1 MPRTY
6 PLTGR
11 RRRADVAPGSARR
24 RVAVLAVL
32 AAALA
37 PGPLPAAARPGS
49 LPAAAPSTGPSTP
62 STGPSTPAAAPST
75 APSAAAPGADGGR
88 GRQLYEQ
95 SCASCHGVRGQG
107 SQRGPALVGVGPADV
122 DFQVGTGR
130 MPLVWAA
137 PQPMH
142 RDPVFTAEETRD
154 LVAYVAGF
162 GTGGPAIPLVRPGS
176 LTTGRDIYQA
186 NCAACHSAG
195 GTGAALT
202 NGRVA
207 PPLSRATP
215 LQVAE
220 AVRVGPG
227 LMPAFPPQVLTDQQ
241 VDAVASYVQ
250 QLRGTRLDR
259 GGGSLGRYGPATEGL
274 VAWGAGLLVLVLLIR
289 WLGSRAGR

>member
-1 MPRTY
+1 
-6 PLTGR
+6 
-11 RRRADVAPGSARR
+11 AVATRSVPS
-24 RVAVLAVL
+24 VAASGI
-32 AAALA
+32 
-37 PGPLPAAARPGS
+37 P
-49 LPAAAPSTGPSTP
+49 
-62 STGPSTPAAAPST
+62 
-75 APSAAAPGADGGR
+75 AAPGAAPAPGTDLAR

-95 SCASCHGVRGQG
+95 SCGSCHGPVGQG
-107 SQRGPALVGVGPADV
+107 SQRGPSLVGVGPADV

-130 MPLVWAA
+130 MPLSQEA

-142 RDPVFTAEETRD
+142 RDPVFTPEETRD
-154 LVAYVAGF
+154 IVAYVVGF
-162 GTGGPAIPLVRPGS
+162 GPGGPAIPQVRPGS
-176 LTTGRDIYQA
+176 LTAGRDIYQA

-195 GTGAALT
+195 GIGAALT

-207 PPLSRATP
+207 PALSRATP

-259 GGGSLGRYGPATEGL
+259 GGVSMGRYGPTAEGL
-274 VAWGAGLLVLVLLIR
+274 LAWGIGLLLLMLLVR
-289 WLGSRAGR
+289 WLGSRAGE